1 MYSDHAALLPHNP
14 EERFPT
20 HIREDLAV
28 IEEQKRKEL
37 ENRKTR
43 AKEVFES
50 PCLPNTEM
58 ELKECVEALQS
69 STDPETRA
77 STDVLREVIQD
88 KLAKHHRNLGT
99 LRC

>member
-1 MYSDHAALLPHNP
+1 MQHCYPHNP

-20 HIREDLAV
+20 HIRENLAV
-28 IEEQKRKEL
+28 IEEQKPKEL
-37 ENRKTR
+37 NNRKTR

-77 STDVLREVIQD
+77 STDALREVIQD
-88 KLAKHHRNLGT
+88 KLANHHRNLGT